1 MQKNELLKKT
11 VAELVVE
18 HPERSRIFEKFG
30 IDYCCGGKHPL
41 ADACRATG
49 ASPDA
54 VVDALMESRQAQQ
67 SSIETDWSTASLGEL
82 IDHIV
87 TKHHAFLRTE
97 LPRLSQM
104 GEKVARVHGDRF
116 TWLPECH
123 RTLEDLRAEL
133 EQHMM
138 KEERVL
144 FPIIKELEDATGE
157 VSMHCG
163 SLNAPISVM
172 EHEHDNAGRAL
183 STLRRLTSAFVPP
196 EDACNTFRA
205 WLHGLAE
212 LESDLH
218 QHIHKENN
226 VLFPRA
232 QAMESRLSPVQ
243 ASANPA

>member
-1 MQKNELLKKT
+1 MQKYELLKMT
-11 VAELVVE
+11 IAELVVE
-18 HPERSRIFEKFG
+18 RPERSRIFERFG
-30 IDYCCGGKHPL
+30 IDYCCGGKRPL
-41 ADACRATG
+41 NDACRATG

-54 VVDALMESRQAQQ
+54 VVDALIESSQTDQ
-67 SSIETDWSTASLGEL
+67 SGIETDWSTASLGDL

-87 TKHHAFLRTE
+87 TKHHAYLRTE

-104 GEKVARVHGDRF
+104 GEKVARVHGERF
-116 TWLPECH
+116 TWLPKCH
-123 RTLEDLRAEL
+123 RTFEGLRAEL

-144 FPIIKELEDATGE
+144 FPMIKELENANGE
-157 VSMHCG
+157 VSLHCG
-163 SLNAPISVM
+163 NLNAPISVM
-172 EHEHDNAGRAL
+172 EHEHDNAGQAMI
-183 STLRRLTSAFVPP
+183 TLRRLTSAFVPP

-212 LESDLH
+212 LETDLH

-232 QAMESRLSPVQ
+232 QAMESRPARAPTSADQ
-243 ASANPA
+243 A